1 MRSTMTKGLV
11 ANLVKRFK
19 WTGAAIASFVRRQ
32 AEERR
37 RRRALEEEFYTKLKK
52 QYSAQKMPIIW
63 EDDWRMQR

>member
-1 MRSTMTKGLV
+1 MRSTMTKSLV
-11 ANLVKRFK
+11 ANLVKGFK
-19 WTGAAIASFVRRQ
+19 RTGAAIVGFMQRQ

-52 QYSAQKMPIIW
+52 QYSAQKMPIMW